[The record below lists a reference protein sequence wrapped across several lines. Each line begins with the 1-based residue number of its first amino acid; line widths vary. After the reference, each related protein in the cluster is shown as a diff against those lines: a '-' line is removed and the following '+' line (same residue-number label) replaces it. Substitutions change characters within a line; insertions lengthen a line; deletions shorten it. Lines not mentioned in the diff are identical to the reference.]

1 MHKVKSKKP
10 MHKILL
16 IFSFLLNKKFEY
28 RYFLSL
34 EKQILIE
41 NRNSQSHIHIQ
52 LMNLILY

>member
-1 MHKVKSKKP
+1 

-52 LMNLILY
+52 LMNLIFY